1 MYRPHRFNFHREI
14 TDASFWLCEG
24 KKRENRPQL
33 VFKHVFGCL
42 PNWMFKMPAGIRR
55 LSEFEILICLFF
67 SLSISE
73 FPLFERLQVSRKFSF
88 FCKCK
93 RWNHHRRRVS
103 FYPNSKSQTSRS
115 KVGIL
120 WLDSCFNP
128 WNKQLLLTKVFLP
141 TIYFLQSWH
150 PSFNCIMKRVEI
162 ITHQDAKIL

>member
-67 SLSISE
+67 SLLISE
-73 FPLFERLQVSRKFSF
+73 FPLFERLQVSRKLSF
-88 FCKCK
+88 F
-93 RWNHHRRRVS
+93 
-103 FYPNSKSQTSRS
+103 
-115 KVGIL
+115 
-120 WLDSCFNP
+120 
-128 WNKQLLLTKVFLP
+128 
-141 TIYFLQSWH
+141 
-150 PSFNCIMKRVEI
+150 PSASVEI
-162 ITHQDAKIL
+162 TTAEAFRFTPTRNLKLLNVKWEFYDWILVSIHEINNFC